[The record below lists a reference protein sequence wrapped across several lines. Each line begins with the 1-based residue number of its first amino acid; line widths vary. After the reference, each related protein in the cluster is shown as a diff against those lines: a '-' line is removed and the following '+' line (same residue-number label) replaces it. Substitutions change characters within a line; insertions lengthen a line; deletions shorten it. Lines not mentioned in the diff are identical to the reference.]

1 MIQYAHMEIMKAVIL
16 IIIGIGV
23 YLFVFDKDKLDSIAE
38 GIREFVENF
47 KDEHLTSLNDS
58 ELNT

>member
-16 IIIGIGV
+16 IIIGIGA
-23 YLFVFDKDKLDSIAE
+23 YLFVFDKDKLDSITE